1 MKVKMRVLLLLSAI
15 GLSCSFSLR
24 YGAPIV
30 SRSGPLRCTCSMANP
45 STRRALLLSA
55 ASLVALPIPPLPHGN
70 DALAEAPR
78 RSLPDDAYM
87 QLNNG
92 LKVCRLQTGL
102 LQLSPK
108 TTLLGPGPE
117 DYWQSELKDSVVRK
131 LLILIPLRWQSF

>member
-1 MKVKMRVLLLLSAI
+1 MKMRRVLLLLSAI
-15 GLSCSFSLR
+15 GLSSSFSVR
-24 YGAPIV
+24 YGAPIA
-30 SRSGPLRCTCSMANP
+30 SRSGPLRCTCSVSNP

-55 ASLVALPIPPLPHGN
+55 AGLVALPIPPLPHGN
-70 DALAEAPR
+70 GALAEAPR
-78 RSLPDDAYM
+78 RGLPDDAYV

-117 DYWQSELKDSVVRK
+117 DYWQSEMRDSVVSK
-131 LLILIPLRWQSF
+131 LPILIPI